1 MARRMLDT
9 AHLLYRDGAWQEA
22 LDMLTGFPSR
32 PFIPRWAAA
41 EMDAIEGWC
50 WYHLGMNGAFLA
62 KRRRLQRSRR
72 AFAQALTGPSDR
84 GRRTWALNGISL
96 VLWQLGEKLEAW
108 QINDYAVREFEDAPT
123 LMCTRA
129 ILFRWNKETDTSAR
143 FSELACEKAMA
154 GGDYL
159 TAGRAKSNMAALM
172 DSLGRREEAE
182 KSYRE
187 ALILYE
193 KSQDATGE
201 SARFYIGEA
210 EREIAGLRLPRL
222 LRGLSTLRRRVI
234 RTHTKSPLP
243 QGEG

>member
-1 MARRMLDT
+1 MLDT

-84 GRRTWALNGISL
+84 VRRTWALNGISL
-96 VLWQLGEKLEAW
+96 VLWQLGERLEAW
-108 QINDYAVREFEDAPT
+108 QINDYAVQEFEDAPT

-143 FSELACEKAMA
+143 FSELACEKAIA
-154 GGDYL
+154 AGDYL
-159 TAGRAKSNMAALM
+159 TAGRAKSNMAALI

-187 ALILYE
+187 AIGLYE
-193 KSQDATGE
+193 KSYHATGE
-201 SARFYIGEA
+201 SAVFYIEA
-210 EREIAGLRLPRL
+210 AEQEIACLRLPRL

-234 RTHTKSPLP
+234 RTRAKSPLP